1 MLVKLTTIHEEIVNF
16 NAPHQVSN
24 SRGHKKY
31 VIEEIFVNPQH
42 IVYLKEDLQYVEL
55 HVKGNLPEGFPKGQ
69 KFTRVGFNRG
79 NMGEEVTAI
88 GELAGL
94 AKKINGE

>member
-16 NAPHQVSN
+16 NSAQ
-24 SRGHKKY
+24 GHKKY
-31 VIEEIFVNPQH
+31 VIQEMFVNPLH
-42 IVYLKEDLQYVEL
+42 IVFLKEDLQYVEL
-55 HVKGNLPEGFPKGQ
+55 HVKGNLPDGFPKNQ
-69 KFTRVGFNRG
+69 KFTRVGINRG
-79 NMGEEVTAI
+79 NMGEEITAI